1 VAKLVAPGRRIEETA
16 MTFDFKA
23 VFKEALGAGVAAAR
37 PGGQAAENWL
47 RDSAKANES
56 ALKAIAEGIAARQI
70 SRETGAMLLR
80 ETARALES
88 EAAALAVG
96 GNGTARTAVNA
107 FLDSLT
113 RALASTLKLAI

>member
-1 VAKLVAPGRRIEETA
+1 

-23 VFKEALGAGVAAAR
+23 VFKDALGAGVAAAG
-37 PGGQAAENWL
+37 PGGQATENWL